1 MTGRLSQV
9 NAEHNNRPRRCKQR
23 SGGGGLSLLD
33 FPEPCQQRQIE
44 AAGMYKPI
52 SLTTLLRIARALNV
66 PAYKFLDF

>member
-1 MTGRLSQV
+1 MAGGVKPNQNR
-9 NAEHNNRPRRCKQR
+9 RPRRCAKN
-23 SGGGGLSLLD
+23 SGGGGLLLLD
-33 FPEPCQQRQIE
+33 FQEPCQQRQIE